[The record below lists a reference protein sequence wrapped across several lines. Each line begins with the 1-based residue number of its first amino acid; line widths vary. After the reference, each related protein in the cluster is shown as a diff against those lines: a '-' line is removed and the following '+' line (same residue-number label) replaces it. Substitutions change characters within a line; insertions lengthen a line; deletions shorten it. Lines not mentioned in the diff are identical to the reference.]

1 MVKLK
6 ELLGLRNM
14 VYSDKIKPKH
24 QKRME
29 IQLERINPN
38 VIVPK
43 VTPPDNDS
51 KVTLDEVKYLSKIKP
66 DIDFV
71 TEKDHVTNSFMDLV
85 ETTGVDISKD
95 EISLQ

>member
-1 MVKLK
+1 
-6 ELLGLRNM
+6 M

-29 IQLERINPN
+29 VQLERINPN

-43 VTPPDNDS
+43 VTPPENDS

-66 DIDFV
+66 RLEFC
-71 TEKDHVTNSFMDLV
+71 
-85 ETTGVDISKD
+85 SKVG
-95 EISLQ
+95 

>member
-29 IQLERINPN
+29 VQLERINPN
-38 VIVPK
+38 VIVSK
-43 VTPPDNDS
+43 VQPPDNDS
-51 KVTLDEVKYLSKIKP
+51 KTTLDEVKYLASVKPVMETIKGR
-66 DIDFV
+66 DEV
-71 TEKDHVTNSFMDLV
+71 VESFMGLV
-85 ETTGVDISKD
+85 ESCLLYTSPSPRDG
-95 EISLQ
+95 

>member
-1 MVKLK
+1 
-6 ELLGLRNM
+6 M
-14 VYSDKIKPKH
+14 VYADKIKPKH

-51 KVTLDEVKYLSKIKP
+51 KTTLDEVKYLANVKPVMETIKGR
-66 DIDFV
+66 DEV
-71 TEKDHVTNSFMDLV
+71 VNSFMGLV
-85 ETTGVDISKD
+85 ESTGLKITKKAMQS
-95 EISLQ
+95 

>member
-14 VYSDKIKPKH
+14 VYADKIKPKH
-24 QKRME
+24 QKRMD

-51 KVTLDEVKYLSKIKP
+51 KTTIGYPSVYDGKIIKSLSSYKFI
-66 DIDFV
+66 I
-71 TEKDHVTNSFMDLV
+71 E
-85 ETTGVDISKD
+85 
-95 EISLQ
+95 